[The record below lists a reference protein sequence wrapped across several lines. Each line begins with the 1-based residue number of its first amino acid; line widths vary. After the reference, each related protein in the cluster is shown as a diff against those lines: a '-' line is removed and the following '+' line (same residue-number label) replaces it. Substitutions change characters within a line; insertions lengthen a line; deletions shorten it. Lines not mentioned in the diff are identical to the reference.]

1 MPANRLRTFLAAVL
15 LAGWSSAMADEAA
28 LRLDR
33 KLKPPP
39 PKLDREALRF
49 LRADEIEGNIGQRI
63 TASGNVEIRQVGLA
77 IRADRIVYEGEAQ
90 LVTATGNVR
99 FDRDGDVAS
108 GPRLVYDLG
117 QEKGEMDEIVLDVA
131 KRADR
136 KFAAHSTATR
146 GVFEEDRKTRL
157 FQAEYTTCPV
167 PRNDWFLRVRELELD
182 NKANEGIAYDAAVHF
197 LGVPILY
204 SPYLNFPLNNKRKSG
219 FLAPAFGSSG
229 QSGFEFA
236 LPYYW
241 NIADEYDATITPK
254 LFSKRGVQLGAEFRY
269 LKPTFMGELGGEY
282 MPHDRIA
289 DRDRYFVY
297 AKHNQTLYPGVTLA
311 VNVQAVSDDNYFRDL
326 STRVANTSIVNLP
339 RDVVLGYND
348 ANWAMSL
355 RTLSYQVL
363 QDPGQPITPPYTLAP
378 QVMVNGFK
386 QGLYGFD
393 VAFTG
398 EVSRFRQPTLLNGDR
413 LILYPTVSLPLVAPW
428 GFLTAKA
435 GFNYNY
441 YNLPG
446 NTAGPVNP
454 SLALPIASADAGLFF
469 DRPFS
474 FGGRSFVQTIEPRL
488 YYVYA
493 PFRDQSDLPNFTT
506 DQSEFNFR
514 QIFSEN
520 IFVGGDRVN
529 SANAVT
535 AAITT
540 RFFESATGLER
551 LRAAIGQRRNFTTEL
566 VTLSGTS
573 TATGQ
578 QRSDLL
584 AQVASQ
590 VTSSAW
596 LESTAQYST
605 NIDQWQ
611 RFDIGAKY
619 APEPG
624 KIFNASYRY
633 TRNQVDQVDLSTQW
647 PVAAG
652 WTGVARWNYS
662 IKPRALLEALVG
674 FEYNSGCWQVRAVA
688 HRFITSSQQVSTSFQ
703 IQLELNGLS
712 RIGINPLETLR
723 QNIAGYRRSDE
734 LNP

>member
-1 MPANRLRTFLAAVL
+1 
-15 LAGWSSAMADEAA
+15 MADEVA

-39 PKLDREALRF
+39 PRLDREATRF
-49 LRADEIEGNIGQRI
+49 LRADEIEGTIGQRI
-63 TASGNVEIRQVGLA
+63 IATGNVEIRQVGLA
-77 IRADRIVYEGEAQ
+77 IRADRLVYEDETET
-90 LVTATGNVR
+90 VTATGNVR
-99 FDRDGDVAS
+99 FDRDGDIAQ

-117 QEKGEMDEIVLDVA
+117 ESKGEMDEMVLDIA
-131 KRADR
+131 KRSDR
-136 KFAAHSTATR
+136 KYAAHGKALR
-146 GVFEEDRKTRL
+146 AVFADDQKTRL

-167 PRNDWFLRVRELELD
+167 PRNDWFLKVRELELD
-182 NKANEGIAYDAAVHF
+182 NQANEGIAYDATVLF

-219 FLAPAFGSSG
+219 FLAPTIGTSG

-269 LKPTFMGELGGEY
+269 LKPTFMGELGAEY
-282 MPHDRIA
+282 MPNDRIA
-289 DRDRYFVY
+289 DIDRYFLY
-297 AKHNQTLYPGVTLA
+297 ARHNQTLYPGLTLA
-311 VNVQAVSDDNYFRDL
+311 VNAQVVSDNNYFRDL

-339 RDVVLGYND
+339 RDVILGYND
-348 ANWAMSL
+348 ANWAAAL

-363 QDPGQPITPPYTLAP
+363 QDPNAPVTPPYTLAP
-378 QVMVNGFK
+378 QFLLNGSK
-386 QGLYGFD
+386 QGAYGFD

-398 EVSRFRQPTLLNGDR
+398 ELSRFRHPTLINGDR
-413 LILYPTVSLPLVAPW
+413 LIAYPTVSLPLVAPW
-428 GFLTAKA
+428 GFLTPKA
-435 GFNYNY
+435 GFNYTR

-446 NTAGPVNP
+446 NTDGPTNP
-454 SLALPIASADAGLFF
+454 SISLPILSLDSGLIF

-474 FGGRSFVQTIEPRL
+474 VGGSPYVQTFEPRL
-488 YYVYA
+488 YYVYI
-493 PFRDQSDLPNFTT
+493 PYQNQGELPNFTT
-506 DQSEFNFR
+506 AQSEFNFR

-520 IFVGGDRVN
+520 IFVGGDRIN
-529 SANAVT
+529 NANQVT

-540 RFFESATGLER
+540 RFFEGATGLER
-551 LRAAIGQRRNFTTEL
+551 LRASIAQRRNFTDSL
-566 VTLSGTS
+566 VTLSGPPPT
-573 TATGQ
+573 TGQ
-578 QRSDLL
+578 QRSDVL

-590 VTSSAW
+590 ASPSIW
-596 LESTAQYST
+596 FESTAQYST
-605 NIDQWQ
+605 NIDQWE

-624 KIFNASYRY
+624 SIFNASYRY
-633 TRNQVDQVDLSTQW
+633 TRNQLKQVDFSTQW
-647 PVAAG
+647 PIAAG

-662 IKPRALLEALVG
+662 LQPRATLEALVG

-723 QNIAGYRRSDE
+723 QNIAGYRRTEE